1 MKPADTV
8 IKLCDNLQFQND
20 INNFNLGENM
30 SFEKNK
36 AEITYHSQG
45 FEILRL

>member
-20 INNFNLGENM
+20 INKLQFGGKHE
-30 SFEKNK
+30 F
-36 AEITYHSQG
+36 
-45 FEILRL
+45 